1 MAEENSAQE
10 PGQEQEQI
18 QEAEPVQEPAEDQGE
33 KKPAKKEKKKDGGGL
48 LMPILYA
55 LLAAVG
61 AFTLVMIIGIVITF
75 LTRPAQPSQ
84 TPSEEPP
91 AQGDQVSDQAWRSPD
106 GEGFHPDAAP
116 KGVTALSAEIQSGE
130 KLFPADTPPAAAGV
144 RSGSA

>member
-1 MAEENSAQE
+1 MADENQAQE
-10 PGQEQEQI
+10 PEQELEQGQEQT
-18 QEAEPVQEPAEDQGE
+18 QETEPAQEPEDKQQE
-33 KKPAKKEKKKDGGGL
+33 DKPDKEKGEGL

-75 LTRPAQPSQ
+75 FTQPAQPSQ

-106 GEGFHPDAAP
+106 GEGLYPDAGA
-116 KGVTALSAEIQSGE
+116 ALYTE
-130 KLFPADTPPAAAGV
+130 L
-144 RSGSA
+144 